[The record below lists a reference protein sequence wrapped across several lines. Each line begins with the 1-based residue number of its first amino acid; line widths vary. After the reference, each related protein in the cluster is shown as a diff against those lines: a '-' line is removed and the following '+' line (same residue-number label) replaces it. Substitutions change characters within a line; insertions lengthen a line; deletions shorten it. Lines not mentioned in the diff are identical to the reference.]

1 LWSFIE
7 KHFCKTQINEFFM
20 TFLNFLLQTTPVP
33 DTIAATTDAANTMTA
48 AVPEQ
53 ISYLDFLLKGGIMIY
68 PLILLLFFCIYVII
82 ERYLS
87 IKKMTKQD
95 ANLVGD
101 VKQQLKNGKIE
112 NAVMLCS
119 RDNTS
124 SSIILKSGVSLVGS
138 SRVAE
143 IESVMERTAGIEISK
158 MENGLGYLGLI
169 SGIAPILGFIGT
181 IAGVIKIFHSISAT
195 GNLNIQ
201 TISGGLYEK
210 MISSGAGLVVGVV
223 AYSGYHLFNMMVDR
237 YSATMEKE
245 ILDIIHAIQDPNAN

>member
-1 LWSFIE
+1 MIIS
-7 KHFCKTQINEFFM
+7 
-20 TFLNFLLQTTPVP
+20 NFLLQAAPVT
-33 DTIAATTDAANTMTA
+33 DSIANAANAAAATTEVSVTEN
-48 AVPEQ
+48 

-87 IKKMTKQD
+87 IKKAMKQD
-95 ANLVGD
+95 GNLLSE
-101 VKQQLKNGKIE
+101 VKLQLRTGKID

-119 RDNTS
+119 RENTAAGN
-124 SSIILKSGVSLVGS
+124 ILRSGVSIIG
-138 SRVAE
+138 RPIGE
-143 IESVMERTAGIEISK
+143 IESVMEQTANVEIAQ
-158 MENGLGYLGLI
+158 MEKGLGYLGLI

-181 IAGVIKIFHSISAT
+181 ISGVIKIFHTISNT

-223 AYSGYHLFNMMVDR
+223 AYSAYHLFNMMIDAFTLKVQR
-237 YSATMEKE
+237 QTLE
-245 ILDIIHAIQDPNAN
+245 IINVIQEPQNGN

>member
-1 LWSFIE
+1 MA
-7 KHFCKTQINEFFM
+7 FF
-20 TFLNFLLQTTPVP
+20 NVLLQVPVT
-33 DTIAATTDAANTMTA
+33 DSLATAQQAANTA
-48 AVPEQ
+48 AAAAPEK
-53 ISYLDFLLKGGIMIY
+53 ISYLDFLLKGGVMIY

-82 ERYLS
+82 ERYLA
-87 IKKMTKQD
+87 IKKMTRQD
-95 ANLVGD
+95 PNLVGD
-101 VKQQLKNGKIE
+101 VKQQLKNGKLE

-119 RDNTS
+119 RDTTS
-124 SSIILKSGVSLVGS
+124 SSVILKSGVSLVGS

-143 IESVMERTAGIEISK
+143 IESVMERTAGIEIAN
-158 MENGLGYLGLI
+158 MEKGLGFLGLI

-223 AYSGYHLFNMMVDR
+223 AYSGYHLLNMLIDS
-237 YSATMEKE
+237 YSARMEKN
-245 ILDIIHAIQDPNAN
+245 ILDIVHAIQDPNGH